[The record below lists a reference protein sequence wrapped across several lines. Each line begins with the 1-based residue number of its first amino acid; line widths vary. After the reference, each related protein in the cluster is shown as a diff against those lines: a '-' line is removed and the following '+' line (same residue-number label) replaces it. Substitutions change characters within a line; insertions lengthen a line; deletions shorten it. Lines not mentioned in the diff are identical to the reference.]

1 MDNASIL
8 RKLNL
13 YAKLAELHQQNPFR
27 YKAYATAAFNLR
39 KTRDDIQAMDD
50 AALSAIQGVGK
61 GVLAAIRSMA
71 STGSFPELD
80 ALREQTPPGV
90 VELLEIKGLGPKK
103 VLQLWKEAGIE
114 DPGSLLDACRE
125 NRLVQLNGFGLKT
138 QAELLKA
145 LEFAQGAAGQMHYAR
160 ASRIAAEWLSKLEK
174 ELPGTH
180 AWTGALRRASEV
192 VNAFELLSTA
202 PAASLPQLADLLE
215 LEAFEVGDDCSVA
228 STAYGL
234 RLQVYHC
241 TEAAFERR
249 QFELTGPEAH
259 LQAAGYRAD
268 AAFSDEASFYRA
280 GSWTFVPPECRE
292 NPDCLSLAPGEFD
305 DLLRAEDLC
314 GVLHNHSTWSDG
326 LNSIEEMARACMD
339 GGYTYFGICDHS
351 RSAGYAGGLSAE
363 RVLQQMEE
371 IDVLNAKLA
380 PFRIFKG
387 IESDILGDGSLDYDS
402 EILARFDMVVASV
415 HSNLKM
421 DEDKAT
427 ERLIRAVENPY
438 TTILGHPTG
447 RLLLIRRGYPID
459 HRKVI
464 DACAAN
470 GVAIEINAHPYRLDI
485 DWRWL
490 DYCMEK
496 EVMVSINPDA
506 HEKSGIH
513 DMQYGLLAARKG
525 LLRRRFC
532 LNALSCAEFEHYLAM
547 RKSQRMP

>member
-8 RKLNL
+8 RLLNR

-27 YKAYATAAFNLR
+27 YKAFATAAFNLR
-39 KTRDDIQAMDD
+39 KTREDLQTLSD
-50 AALSAIQGVGK
+50 AELSAVQGVGK
-61 GVLAAIRSMA
+61 GVLAAIRQMA
-71 STGSFPELD
+71 QTGSFPELD
-80 ALREQTPPGV
+80 ALLEATPQGV

-114 DPGSLLDACRE
+114 DPGALLDACRE
-125 NRLVQLNGFGLKT
+125 NRLVQLSGFGLKT
-138 QAELLKA
+138 QADILKA

-160 ASRIAAEWLSKLEK
+160 AARIAAEWKKKLDA

-192 VNAFELLSTA
+192 LASFELLSTIESSA
-202 PAASLPQLADLLE
+202 LPKLAELLE
-215 LEAFEVGDDCSVA
+215 LGPFETRESVHVA
-228 STAYGL
+228 STPYGL
-234 RLQVYHC
+234 SLQVYLC
-241 TEAAFERR
+241 RESDFSRR

-259 LQAAGYRAD
+259 LQALGYEGES
-268 AAFSDEASFYRA
+268 AFSDETALYAARGYA
-280 GSWTFVPPECRE
+280 LVPPECRE
-292 NPDCLSLAPGEFD
+292 NPDGLQLAKSGLD
-305 DLLRAEDLC
+305 DLLEAKDLR

-326 LNSIEEMARACMD
+326 LNSIEEMARACME
-339 GGYTYFGICDHS
+339 GGYAYFGICDHS

-371 IDVLNAKLA
+371 IDALNEKLA

-387 IESDILGDGSLDYDS
+387 IESDILADGSLDYED
-402 EILARFDMVVASV
+402 EILARFDMVVASI

-421 DEDKAT
+421 EEDKAT

-490 DYCMEK
+490 GYCMEK

-532 LNALSCAEFEHYLAM
+532 LNAMSCAEFEHYLAS
-547 RKSQRMP
+547 RKRQGMP

>member
-50 AALSAIQGVGK
+50 AVLSAIQGVGK

-160 ASRIAAEWLSKLEK
+160 AARIAAEWLSKLEK
-174 ELPGTH
+174 QWPGTH

-192 VNAFELLSTA
+192 VSAFELLSTA
-202 PAASLPQLADLLE
+202 PAASLPHLAELLE
-215 LEAFEVGDDCSVA
+215 LEAFEVHDDCYVA
-228 STAYGL
+228 ATPYGL
-234 RLQVYHC
+234 RLQVYQC
-241 TEAAFERR
+241 TEATFSRR

-259 LQAAGYRAD
+259 LQAAGYQAD
-268 AAFSDEASFYRA
+268 AIFSDEASFYRA
-280 GSWTFVPPECRE
+280 GNWAFVPPECRE
-292 NPDCLSLAPGEFD
+292 NPDCLTMASGGFD
-305 DLLRAEDLC
+305 DLLRAVDLR

-326 LNSIEEMARACMD
+326 LNSIEEMARACID

-371 IDVLNAKLA
+371 IDALNAKLA

-387 IESDILGDGSLDYDS
+387 IESDILGDGSLDYEAD
-402 EILARFDMVVASV
+402 ILARFDMVVASV

-496 EVMVSINPDA
+496 EVMISINPDA

-532 LNALSCAEFEHYLAM
+532 LNALSCAEFEQYLAM

>member
-8 RKLNL
+8 RELNR

-27 YKAYATAAFNLR
+27 YKAFATAAFNLR
-39 KTRDDIQAMDD
+39 KTRDDLK
-50 AALSAIQGVGK
+50 ALSDDELSSIQGVGK

-71 STGSFPELD
+71 STGRFPELD
-80 ALREQTPPGV
+80 ALKAATPPGV
-90 VELLEIKGLGPKK
+90 IELLDIKGLGPKK

-114 DPGSLLDACRE
+114 EPGALLDACRE
-125 NRLVQLNGFGLKT
+125 NRLVQLPGFGLKT
-138 QAELLKA
+138 QADILKA
-145 LEFAQGAAGQMHYAR
+145 LEFAQGAAGKMHYAR
-160 ASRIAAEWLSKLEK
+160 AARIAAEWKKKLDA

-192 VNAFELLSTA
+192 LASFELLSTIETSA
-202 PAASLPQLADLLE
+202 LPKLAELLE
-215 LEAFEVGDDCSVA
+215 LGPFESSELVHVA
-228 STAYGL
+228 RTPYGL
-234 RLQVYHC
+234 SLEVYLC
-241 TEAAFERR
+241 RESDFSRR
-249 QFELTGPEAH
+249 QFELSGPEAH
-259 LQAAGYRAD
+259 LQALGYEGES
-268 AAFSDEASFYRA
+268 AFSDEMALYAERGYA
-280 GSWTFVPPECRE
+280 LVPPECRE
-292 NPDCLSLAPGEFD
+292 NPDCLQLAKSGMD
-305 DLLRAEDLC
+305 DLLEAKDLR

-326 LNSIEEMARACMD
+326 LNSIEEMARACIE

-363 RVLQQMEE
+363 RVLQQFEE

-387 IESDILGDGSLDYDS
+387 IESDILADGSLDYEDD
-402 EILARFDMVVASV
+402 ILARFDIVVASI

-421 DEDKAT
+421 EEDKAT

-485 DWRWL
+485 DWHWL

-496 EVMVSINPDA
+496 EVMISINPDA

-525 LLRRRFC
+525 LLQRRFC
-532 LNALSCAEFEHYLAM
+532 LNALSCADFEHYLAK
-547 RKSQRMP
+547 RKSLRMP